1 MMCGRSPCDKPNCTW
16 GEKHRRECEA
26 RAVMQLDRES
36 RTAYYA
42 EARKKRGDAAAQD
55 LVTEV
60 KRQWHISQ
68 QQQPSLL

>member
-1 MMCGRSPCDKPNCTW
+1 ML
-16 GEKHRRECEA
+16 
-26 RAVMQLDRES
+26 MQWDRES

-42 EARKKRGDAAAQD
+42 EVKKIRGEAAAKD

-68 QQQPSLL
+68 QQPSLL